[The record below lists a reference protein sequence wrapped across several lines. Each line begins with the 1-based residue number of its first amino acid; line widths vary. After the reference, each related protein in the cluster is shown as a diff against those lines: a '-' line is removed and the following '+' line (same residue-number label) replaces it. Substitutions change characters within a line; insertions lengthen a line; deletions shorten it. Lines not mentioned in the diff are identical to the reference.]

1 MTVKPIVYIIDDDE
15 AVRDG
20 LRWLIESVDLTASV
34 FVSAQEFLDKYES
47 GRPGCLLLDVR
58 MPGMSGLAL
67 QQVLK
72 SHSFDLPIIIL
83 TGHGTVHMAVEAM
96 KAGAFD
102 FIEKPFQNQRLLDR
116 VHDAIDE
123 SIHSSLESEKRSEVL
138 ELLELL
144 TPREHQVLNMVVSGE
159 TNKAVAYRLE
169 ISEKTVEVHRAKVM
183 EKLGAASLADLIRKT
198 RLATKQ

>member
-1 MTVKPIVYIIDDDE
+1 MTVEPVVYIIDDDE

-20 LRWLIESVDLTASV
+20 LRWLIESVDLNASV
-34 FVSAQEFLDKYES
+34 FVSAQEFLDTYES
-47 GRPGCLLLDVR
+47 GHPGCLLLDVR

-123 SIHSSLESEKRSEVL
+123 SIHSSLESEKRTEVM

-198 RLATKQ
+198 RLAAKQ

>member
-1 MTVKPIVYIIDDDE
+1 MTVEPIVYIIDDDE

-20 LRWLIESVDLTASV
+20 LKWLIESVDLNASV
-34 FVSAQEFLDKYES
+34 FNSAQEFLDSYES

-72 SHSFDLPIIIL
+72 SQSFDLPIIIL

-123 SIHSSLESEKRSEVL
+123 SIHSSVESEKRTEVM

-159 TNKAVAYRLE
+159 TNKAVAYQLE

-198 RLATKQ
+198 RLATKS

>member
-1 MTVKPIVYIIDDDE
+1 MSLEPTIFIIDDDE

-20 LRWLIESVDLTASV
+20 LKWLVESVDLKVVTY
-34 FVSAQEFLDKYES
+34 VSAQEFLERYEP
-47 GRPGCLLLDVR
+47 GPPGCLLLDIR

-72 SHSFDLPIIIL
+72 SRSFNLPIIIL
-83 TGHGTVHMAVEAM
+83 TGHGNVQMAVEAM

-116 VHDAIDE
+116 IHDAIDE
-123 SIHSSLESEKRSEVL
+123 SICRNVDNEKRVEAMK
-138 ELLELL
+138 LLELL
-144 TPREHQVLNMVVSGE
+144 TPREHQVLNMVVAGE
-159 TNKAVAYRLE
+159 TNKAIAYRLD

-183 EKLGAASLADLIRKT
+183 EKLGAGSLADLISKT
-198 RLATKQ
+198 RLAISR

>member
-1 MTVKPIVYIIDDDE
+1 MTIEPIVYIIDDDE

-20 LRWLIESVDLTASV
+20 LKWLIESVDLNASV
-34 FVSAQEFLDKYES
+34 FVSAQEFLDSYEP
-47 GRPGCLLLDVR
+47 GCPGCLLLDVR

-72 SHSFDLPIIIL
+72 SQSFDLPIIIL

-123 SIHSSLESEKRSEVL
+123 SIHSSVESEKRTEVM

-198 RLATKQ
+198 RLAAKP

>member
-1 MTVKPIVYIIDDDE
+1 MTVEATVFIIDDDE

-20 LRWLIESVDLTASV
+20 LKWLIESVDLKAAAFT
-34 FVSAQEFLDKYES
+34 SAQEFLDRYTP
-47 GRPGCLLLDVR
+47 GQPGCLLLDIR

-72 SHSFDLPIIIL
+72 SRSFDLPIIIL
-83 TGHGTVHMAVEAM
+83 TGHGTVQMAVDAM

-116 VHDAIDE
+116 IHDAIDL
-123 SIHSSLESEKRSEVL
+123 SINNNIEHEKRAEVMQ
-138 ELLELL
+138 LLELL
-144 TPREHQVLNMVVSGE
+144 TPREHQVLNMVVAGE
-159 TNKAVAYRLE
+159 TNKAIAYRLD

-198 RLATKQ
+198 RLVAHR

>member
-1 MTVKPIVYIIDDDE
+1 MSLEPTVFIIDDDE

-20 LRWLIESVDLTASV
+20 LKWLVESVGLKVAIY
-34 FVSAQEFLDKYES
+34 VSAQDFLERYEP
-47 GRPGCLLLDVR
+47 GPPGCLLLDIR

-72 SHSFDLPIIIL
+72 SRSFNLPIIIL
-83 TGHGTVHMAVEAM
+83 TGHGNVQMAVEAM

-116 VHDAIDE
+116 IHDAVDE
-123 SIHSSLESEKRSEVL
+123 SICRNVDTEKRSEVMR
-138 ELLELL
+138 LLELL
-144 TPREHQVLNMVVSGE
+144 TPREHQVLNMVVAGE
-159 TNKAVAYRLE
+159 TNKAIAYRLD

-183 EKLGAASLADLIRKT
+183 EKLGAGSLADLISKT
-198 RLATKQ
+198 KLAISR

>member
-1 MTVKPIVYIIDDDE
+1 MSPEPIVFIIDDDE
-15 AVRDG
+15 AVREG
-20 LRWLIESVDLTASV
+20 LKWLIESVELKAQTY
-34 FVSAQEFLDKYES
+34 VSAQEFLEKYEA
-47 GRPGCLLLDVR
+47 GPPGCLLVDIR

-72 SHSFDLPIIIL
+72 SRSFDLPIIIL
-83 TGHGTVHMAVEAM
+83 TGHGNVTMAVDAM

-116 VHDAIDE
+116 VQDAIDD
-123 SIHSSLESEKRSEVL
+123 SIRKNIDNEKRAEVMK
-138 ELLELL
+138 LLELL
-144 TPREHQVLNMVVSGE
+144 TPREHQVLNMVVAGE
-159 TNKAVAYRLE
+159 TNKAIAFRLD

-198 RLATKQ
+198 RLAISR

>member
-1 MTVKPIVYIIDDDE
+1 MSLEPTVFIIDDDE

-20 LRWLIESVDLTASV
+20 LKWLVESVGPKVAIY
-34 FVSAQEFLDKYES
+34 VSAQDFLERYEP
-47 GRPGCLLLDVR
+47 GPPGCLLLDIR

-72 SHSFDLPIIIL
+72 SRSFNLPIIIL
-83 TGHGTVHMAVEAM
+83 TGHGNVQMAVEAM

-116 VHDAIDE
+116 IHDAVDE
-123 SIHSSLESEKRSEVL
+123 SICRNVDTEKRSEVMR
-138 ELLELL
+138 LLELL
-144 TPREHQVLNMVVSGE
+144 TPREHQVLNMVVAGE
-159 TNKAVAYRLE
+159 TNKAIAYRLD

-183 EKLGAASLADLIRKT
+183 EKLGAGSLADLISKT
-198 RLATKQ
+198 KLAISR

>member
-1 MTVKPIVYIIDDDE
+1 MTVEPIVCIIDDDE

-20 LRWLIESVDLTASV
+20 LRWLIESVDLNASV

-123 SIHSSLESEKRSEVL
+123 SIHSSLESEKRTEVM

-159 TNKAVAYRLE
+159 TNKAVAYSLE

-198 RLATKQ
+198 RLAAKQ

>member
-1 MTVKPIVYIIDDDE
+1 MTLDPTVFIIDDDE

-20 LRWLIESVDLTASV
+20 LKWLVESVDLKAAS
-34 FVSAQEFLDKYES
+34 FNSAQEFLETYQA
-47 GRPGCLLLDVR
+47 GQPGCLLLDIR

-72 SHSFDLPIIIL
+72 SRSFDLPIIIL
-83 TGHGTVHMAVEAM
+83 TGHGTVQMAVDAM

-116 VHDAIDE
+116 VHDAIDV
-123 SIHSSLESEKRSEVL
+123 SISNNIEHERRAEVMQ
-138 ELLELL
+138 LLELL

-159 TNKAVAYRLE
+159 TNKAIAYRLD

-198 RLATKQ
+198 RLVVSR